1 MSIEKILE
9 RLKNPPKPVA
19 VITFVLTAVFATL
32 SFVLLAV
39 GYEGNILLEIS
50 AYASFGLAGVTL
62 AYSVYLGIKYGKS
75 IVLWVKAV
83 LHSFSFT
90 EKMLESFN
98 FRTVVT
104 AVGYLIMG
112 IAYSLF
118 NGVLGIVYGS
128 IWYGAL
134 ACYYIILTLARG
146 GVVSFHYRRASEAG
160 FEVRSVSAYKRCGV
174 LLLLLNITLSSAIA
188 QMIFDDRGFVYP
200 GWIVIAYAAYAFY
213 KITMA
218 TVNLVKAKSSEAYTV
233 KAIRCI
239 NLVDAAVSILALQT
253 ALLYAYSPDNLEGN
267 SLANTLTGSAV
278 TLLTVGISI
287 YMLINANKK
296 KKSFKEQSINE

>member
-1 MSIEKILE
+1 
-9 RLKNPPKPVA
+9 
-19 VITFVLTAVFATL
+19 
-32 SFVLLAV
+32 
-39 GYEGNILLEIS
+39 
-50 AYASFGLAGVTL
+50 
-62 AYSVYLGIKYGKS
+62 
-75 IVLWVKAV
+75 
-83 LHSFSFT
+83 
-90 EKMLESFN
+90 MLESFN

-104 AVGYLIMG
+104 AVGYFLMG
-112 IAYSLF
+112 VAYSLF

-134 ACYYIILTLARG
+134 AGYYIILTLARG
-146 GVVSFHYRRASEAG
+146 GVVSFHYKRGSEEG
-160 FEVRSVSAYKRCGV
+160 FEERSVLAYKRCGV
-174 LLLLLNITLSSAIA
+174 LLLLLNIALSSAIA

-218 TVNLVKAKSSEAYTV
+218 IINLVKAKTSEAYTV

-253 ALLYAYSPDNLEGN
+253 ALLYAYSPDNLATN
-267 SLANTLTGSAV
+267 SMANTLTGCAV

-296 KKSFKEQSINE
+296 MKSVKEQPDNE